1 MQLKEAKK
9 AVELGAV
16 GGFRAVRNVKGK
28 GWSLHI
34 LGKGVGQQWM
44 LETVQ
49 GDLRLFSSLDT
60 LVGVAE
66 SIGGREFEGCDLW
79 VLK

>member
-16 GGFRAVRNVKGK
+16 GAFRAVKGVNG
-28 GWSLHI
+28 GWSLVI
-34 LGKGVGQQWM
+34 LGKTLGQQWP

-49 GDLRLFSSLDT
+49 GQMRVFSSLDT

-66 SIGGREFEGCDLW
+66 SIGGREFVGCDLW
-79 VLK
+79 AMK